1 MAYCTIADVSSEFK
15 DTEFDANSAVTNT
28 ELTAIIDEESAVIDS
43 YVGMRYVVPVTNTT
57 ALLVLK
63 KLCKLMAA
71 DRVRGILGVK
81 TPTQEYSS
89 EEKRQYVRGAIDD
102 LKDIAAGRVN
112 LPGATLLST
121 DGGVSSFNTDTC
133 YKNKFD
139 VGKQQW

>member
-1 MAYCTIADVSSEFK
+1 MPYCTNADVSSEFK
-15 DTEFDANSAVTNT
+15 NIEFDANSAVTDA
-28 ELTAIIDEESAVIDS
+28 ELTEIIKEESAVIDS

-63 KLCKLMAA
+63 KLCKLMSA

-81 TPTQEYSS
+81 NPSQEYDS
-89 EEKRQYVRGAIDD
+89 EEKRAYIRGAIDD
-102 LKDIAAGRVN
+102 LKDIAAGKVN
-112 LPGATLLST
+112 LPGATPLSS
-121 DGGVSSFNTDTC
+121 DGGVSSFNVDTC